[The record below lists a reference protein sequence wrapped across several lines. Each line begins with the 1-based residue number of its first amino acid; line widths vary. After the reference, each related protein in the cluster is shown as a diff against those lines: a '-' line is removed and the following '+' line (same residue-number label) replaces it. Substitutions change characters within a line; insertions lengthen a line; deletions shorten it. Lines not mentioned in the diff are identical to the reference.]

1 MSADQSSP
9 AIDAKALETAT
20 DIHVFDKKGG
30 KVRFGDIFNDQKTI
44 VVFIRAYYAT
54 RAVMRPYIHVD
65 PVVYRKGTS
74 SVGYDAAS
82 FSSCMQYVSQLATVR
97 ADALEEASTK
107 IVVVGCG
114 DWSLIEGYQSTSQSP
129 RISSTYDRP
138 APLVENAGFKG
149 ELYANPDRKL
159 YDTLGLV
166 SNLQTTPKGE
176 ERRSYLTRSLLS
188 GTLWSIWRGPLKNP
202 LNLGKQGNIS
212 QNGGDFVF
220 GPGASCSYSS
230 RMKHTEDHVEVSE
243 LMKAAG
249 VSYP

>member
-1 MSADQSSP
+1 MSADHSSP

-44 VVFIRAYYAT
+44 VVFIRHFFCGV
-54 RAVMRPYIHVD
+54 R
-65 PVVYRKGTS
+65 
-74 SVGYDAAS
+74 
-82 FSSCMQYVSQLATVR
+82 CCQYVSQLATVR

-114 DWSLIEGYQSTSQSP
+114 DWSLIEGYQK
-129 RISSTYDRP
+129 
-138 APLVENAGFKG
+138 NAGFKG

-202 LNLGKQGNIS
+202 LNVGKQGNIS

>member
-1 MSADQSSP
+1 MSAEQSPP

-54 RAVMRPYIHVD
+54 RAAMRAYIH
-65 PVVYRKGTS
+65 
-74 SVGYDAAS
+74 
-82 FSSCMQYVSQLATVR
+82 QYVSQLAT
-97 ADALEEASTK
+97 EASTK

-114 DWSLIEGYQSTSQSP
+114 DWSLIEGYQKNT
-129 RISSTYDRP
+129 
-138 APLVENAGFKG
+138 GFKG

-202 LNLGKQGNIS
+202 LNVGKQGNIS

>member
-1 MSADQSSP
+1 MSADHSSP

-44 VVFIRAYYAT
+44 VVFIR
-54 RAVMRPYIHVD
+54 HFFC
-65 PVVYRKGTS
+65 G
-74 SVGYDAAS
+74 
-82 FSSCMQYVSQLATVR
+82 SCMQYVSQLATVR

-107 IVVVGCG
+107 IIVVGCG
-114 DWSLIEGYQSTSQSP
+114 DWSLIEGYQSTPHSP
-129 RISSTYDRP
+129 RTSSTYDRP
-138 APLVENAGFKG
+138 APFVENTGFKG

>member
-1 MSADQSSP
+1 MALPTRFISTTMSAEQSPP

-44 VVFIRAYYAT
+44 VVFIR
-54 RAVMRPYIHVD
+54 HFFC
-65 PVVYRKGTS
+65 G
-74 SVGYDAAS
+74 
-82 FSSCMQYVSQLATVR
+82 SCLQYVSQLATVR

-107 IVVVGCG
+107 IIVVGCG
-114 DWSLIEGYQSTSQSP
+114 DWSLIEGYQK
-129 RISSTYDRP
+129 
-138 APLVENAGFKG
+138 NAGFKG

-159 YDTLGLV
+159 YETLGLV

-202 LNLGKQGNIS
+202 LNVGKQGNIS